1 MPGRRIRG
9 GENFQEVTRLRQAR
23 AAQRNQDSLYSM
35 SKKVT
40 CPACKKF
47 YFHSKDRAGSM
58 ERCLLMGTL
67 GQTGAGFKFTN
78 RMTLGRSASL
88 PEPPFLSLKIVSG
101 CEGYIG
107 VHK

>member
-1 MPGRRIRG
+1 
-9 GENFQEVTRLRQAR
+9 
-23 AAQRNQDSLYSM
+23 
-35 SKKVT
+35 
-40 CPACKKF
+40 
-47 YFHSKDRAGSM
+47 M

-78 RMTLGRSASL
+78 RVTLGRSASL

-107 VHK
+107 VHT